1 MAGSMMHSVQWLLN
15 KALTAAATLALAH
28 WLAPAVYG
36 AGMQALSIYQALA
49 LPLVLG
55 LGDVLITRRSAFRTV
70 TASANRAGAVAAAM
84 SITMIVVAVPIVRAL
99 GGDPARESVG
109 WLLLAL
115 AVRPLLEWGLMVPLA
130 AMRLRMEYRRIAF
143 VDGSVQACATL
154 ASVALAAAGAG
165 AWAIIAPQLAAIAAR
180 SVWFRSLVETETGG
194 RPRASARRLL
204 LRRAFETASAQ
215 HVHSI
220 INGLEVILLG
230 WIASQAAAGF
240 YAFALSLAAQA
251 NTVLAHQLGGVL
263 QPVLGRLQSEPTRQ
277 VDGFLRAQR
286 VLSSVAVP
294 ICVAQAIVAEPLFR
308 MLFDARW
315 QPAAPIFA
323 LLSLMLGFH
332 ANVGPSMACLRAQRR
347 FRTLLAWQL
356 THLLV
361 AGPVLYLTIIS
372 SGATGAALAALGL
385 WGISAPIGM
394 WLCTTR
400 IEGRFSRCI
409 VIPMRAWLIG
419 IVVGLPGWLA
429 CAWIDDH
436 GRIGEALAVLVI
448 GPLTAIAG
456 IALSARTDETV
467 REALARAWDGL
478 RRRMR

>member
-1 MAGSMMHSVQWLLN
+1 M
-15 KALTAAATLALAH
+15 
-28 WLAPAVYG
+28 
-36 AGMQALSIYQALA
+36 
-49 LPLVLG
+49 
-55 LGDVLITRRSAFRTV
+55 
-70 TASANRAGAVAAAM
+70 
-84 SITMIVVAVPIVRAL
+84 
-99 GGDPARESVG
+99 
-109 WLLLAL
+109 
-115 AVRPLLEWGLMVPLA
+115 
-130 AMRLRMEYRRIAF
+130 
-143 VDGSVQACATL
+143 
-154 ASVALAAAGAG
+154 
-165 AWAIIAPQLAAIAAR
+165 
-180 SVWFRSLVETETGG
+180 
-194 RPRASARRLL
+194 
-204 LRRAFETASAQ
+204 
-215 HVHSI
+215 
-220 INGLEVILLG
+220 
-230 WIASQAAAGF
+230 
-240 YAFALSLAAQA
+240 
-251 NTVLAHQLGGVL
+251 LAHQLGGVL

-294 ICVAQAIVAEPLFR
+294 ICVARAIVAEPLFR

-347 FRTLLAWQL
+347 FRMLLAWQL

-361 AGPVLYLTIIS
+361 AGPVLHLTIIS

-456 IALSARTDETV
+456 IALSAGTDETV

-478 RRRMR
+478 RPRVR